1 MAAEMIPNLSII
13 MPVYNEEG
21 CIEAVIE
28 GIQGAILSR
37 LPDSE
42 LLAIDDGSQDSTPE
56 ILDGIAAR
64 FSQVVA
70 LRKANGGHG
79 DALLYGL
86 QRAEGRYI
94 FLTDSDGQTDPEDF
108 WALWRERDRSE
119 FICGVRTRRQDPLHR
134 LVISRLLRFG
144 IWMLFGVQCRDGNA
158 PFKLFRREFWER
170 AGPLVPRGTLTP
182 SLFLCVAAKR
192 SLDRVIEVDI
202 RHLPRRTGSCS
213 IAYMKL
219 VRFCARALF
228 QLVKFRWSIRR
239 TS

>member
-1 MAAEMIPNLSII
+1 MTPALSIV
-13 MPVYNEEG
+13 MPVYNEEA

-28 GIQGAILSR
+28 GLQASILSR

-42 LLAIDDGSQDSTPE
+42 LLAIDDGSEDSTPE
-56 ILDGIAAR
+56 ILDGIGR
-64 FSQVVA
+64 RLSQVFPHH
-70 LRKANGGHG
+70 KENGGHG

-108 WALWRERDRSE
+108 WTLWRERDRSE
-119 FICGVRTRRQDPLHR
+119 FICGVRSQRQDPLHR
-134 LVISRLLRFG
+134 LMISRLLRYG
-144 IWMLFGVQCRDGNA
+144 IWILFGVRCRDANA
-158 PFKLFRREFWER
+158 PFKLFGRDFWQR
-170 AGPLVPRGTLTP
+170 MSPLVPRDTLTP

-192 SLDRVIEVDI
+192 CLDRIIEVEV

-219 VRFCARALF
+219 VQFCMRALY
-228 QLVKFRWSIRR
+228 QLLKFRWSMRCP
-239 TS
+239 S